1 MRILVVAGARPNF
14 MKAAP
19 LIQAA
24 RSAGIDALLVHTG
37 QHYDEGM
44 SQVFLDELGLP
55 SPDHH
60 LGVGSGTHAEV
71 TARCL
76 QRLEQVFLQEQPDRV
91 LVVGDVNS
99 TMAGALAAAKLRIPL
114 AHVEAGLRSF
124 DREMP
129 EEINRLVTDAVAD
142 LLFVTEPSGVNNLR
156 HEGRPEEAI
165 HLVGNVMIDTLE
177 RFREQAEKRN
187 TASKLNLQ
195 RGGYAV
201 MTLHRPSNVDRPE
214 DLKALCENLTWA
226 QERLTVF
233 FPVHPRTRKQLEE
246 TGLWDRLAKLPG
258 MRLAEPVG
266 YLDFLSLMITC
277 RAALTD
283 SGGIQE
289 ETTVLGIP
297 CLTLRDN
304 TERPITVEQG
314 TNRLVGARGDRLREA
329 LAEILAAPPPKT
341 TRPDLWDGHAAE
353 RIMKLL
359 AD

>member
-19 LIQAA
+19 LIAAA

-55 SPDHH
+55 RPDHH

-76 QRLEQVFLQEQPDRV
+76 ERLERVYLEEKPDWV

-99 TMAGALAAAKLRIPL
+99 TMAGALAAAKLGIPL

-129 EEINRLVTDAVAD
+129 EEINRVVTDAVSD
-142 LLFVTEPSGVNNLR
+142 LLFVTEPSGISNLR
-156 HEGRPEEAI
+156 REGRPPEAI

-187 TASKLNLQ
+187 TAGKLDLEQGN
-195 RGGYAV
+195 YAV
-201 MTLHRPSNVDRPE
+201 MTLHRPSNVDRRE
-214 DLKALCENLTWA
+214 DLDTLCENLTWV
-226 QERLTVF
+226 QERLTVY
-233 FPVHPRTRKQLEE
+233 FPVHPRTRKQLE
-246 TGLWDRLAKLPG
+246 TMGMWDRLSGLPG

-266 YLDFLSLMITC
+266 YLDFLSLMTTC
-277 RAALTD
+277 RVALTD

-314 TNRLVGARGDRLREA
+314 TNRLVGARGDRIKEA
-329 LAEILAAPPPKT
+329 LAEILSAPPPEA